1 MRIFRFFLQKMFK
14 KLIMY
19 STLLSTNSLIKG
31 QGNNVKDN
39 IILPNIGLYIIS
51 LPIKVRK
58 LSEQVHS

>member
-1 MRIFRFFLQKMFK
+1 M
-14 KLIMY
+14 
-19 STLLSTNSLIKG
+19 LSTNSLIKG